1 MLTTVK
7 KIIELFKVR
16 ISLTI
21 TLCAVSGVFIMP
33 HSNSFSL
40 NQFII
45 LIVCTFL
52 SSASSS
58 AFNQFYEKDLDVL
71 MPRTSQ
77 RPFATGFFKSDSYWL
92 FIFFALLVISLSVAA
107 LYLNIATAIYLLLG
121 AIFYGYVYTIVLK
134 RSSIYNIVIGGLAGS
149 FAVLAGSAA
158 VNPMLSVPAI
168 ILSLI
173 LFLWTPPHFWSLAI
187 AIEEDY
193 AKAKIPMLPITNG
206 IEETKKKIFVY
217 SLFMLPV
224 IILPYII
231 GFTGKMFLVSSLALT
246 VYYNYICYDLYKFKK
261 DKFDLNKAKKVFGYS
276 ILYLFLIFVLFLI
289 DSLI

>member
-33 HSNSFSL
+33 YSENLTVS
-40 NQFII
+40 QFLI
-45 LIVCTFL
+45 LIICTFL

-58 AFNQFYEKDLDVL
+58 AFNQYYEKDLDIL

-77 RPFATGFFKSDSYWL
+77 RPFATGFFKAKISWIVSFFTLLSFSL
-92 FIFFALLVISLSVAA
+92 FIAAYYINLVVAFFLF
-107 LYLNIATAIYLLLG
+107 LG
-121 AIFYGYVYTIVLK
+121 ALFYGYIYTVVLK
-134 RSSIYNIVIGGLAGS
+134 RSSIYNIVIGGLSGS
-149 FAVLAGSAA
+149 FAVLAGSA
-158 VNPMLSVPAI
+158 VINPSLSAQAI

-193 AKAKIPMLPITNG
+193 AKANIPMLPNLIGAKSSSYVILSQTVLLVLISFTPLLFNMGLIYFILTLIGSSYFLWTSVALVMKTTKTNAMTNFFASFIQLG
-206 IEETKKKIFVY
+206 LVLLASIIEG
-217 SLFMLPV
+217 SL
-224 IILPYII
+224 
-231 GFTGKMFLVSSLALT
+231 
-246 VYYNYICYDLYKFKK
+246 NYL
-261 DKFDLNKAKKVFGYS
+261 
-276 ILYLFLIFVLFLI
+276 
-289 DSLI
+289 

>member
-1 MLTTVK
+1 MLTITK

-33 HSNSFSL
+33 KSDSLSL
-40 NQFII
+40 NEFII
-45 LIVCTFL
+45 LILCTFI

-58 AFNQFYEKDLDVL
+58 AFNQFYEKDLDIL

-77 RPFATGFFKSDSYWL
+77 RPFATGFFKPNFYWL
-92 FIFFALLVISLSVAA
+92 VVFFALLVTSLLLAA
-107 LYLNIATAIYLLLG
+107 IYLNMATAIYLLLG
-121 AIFYGYVYTIVLK
+121 AVFYGYVYTVLLK

-149 FAVLAGSAA
+149 FAVLAGSAT
-158 VNPMLSVPAI
+158 VSPMLSVSAI

-193 AKAKIPMLPITNG
+193 AKAKIPMLPNLIGAKSSSYVILSQTVLLIMISFVPLLFNMG
-206 IEETKKKIFVY
+206 FIYLSFALIGGLYFLWKSVILVIETTKKNAMSNFFASFIQLGLL
-217 SLFMLPV
+217 LFAC
-224 IILPYII
+224 IIEGII
-231 GFTGKMFLVSSLALT
+231 
-246 VYYNYICYDLYKFKK
+246 NYI
-261 DKFDLNKAKKVFGYS
+261 
-276 ILYLFLIFVLFLI
+276 
-289 DSLI
+289 

>member
-58 AFNQFYEKDLDVL
+58 AFNQFYEKDLDIL

-92 FIFFALLVISLSVAA
+92 FIFFTLLVISLSVAA

-121 AIFYGYVYTIVLK
+121 AIFYGYVYTIMLK

-193 AKAKIPMLPITNG
+193 AKAKIPMLPNLIGAKSSSYVILSQTILLVIISFVPLLFNMG
-206 IEETKKKIFVY
+206 FIYLSFVLIGSLYFLWKSIILVFETTKKNAMSNFFASFIQLGLL
-217 SLFMLPV
+217 LFAC
-224 IILPYII
+224 IIEGLI
-231 GFTGKMFLVSSLALT
+231 
-246 VYYNYICYDLYKFKK
+246 NYI
-261 DKFDLNKAKKVFGYS
+261 
-276 ILYLFLIFVLFLI
+276 
-289 DSLI
+289 

>member
-58 AFNQFYEKDLDVL
+58 AFNQFYEKDLDIL

-92 FIFFALLVISLSVAA
+92 FIFFTLLVISLSVAA

-193 AKAKIPMLPITNG
+193 AKAKIPMLPNLIGAKSSSYVILSQTILLVIISFVPLLFNMG
-206 IEETKKKIFVY
+206 FIYLTFVLIGSLYFLWKSIILVFETTKKNAMSNFFASFIQLGLL
-217 SLFMLPV
+217 LFAC
-224 IILPYII
+224 IIEGLI
-231 GFTGKMFLVSSLALT
+231 
-246 VYYNYICYDLYKFKK
+246 NYI
-261 DKFDLNKAKKVFGYS
+261 
-276 ILYLFLIFVLFLI
+276 
-289 DSLI
+289 

>member
-45 LIVCTFL
+45 LIFCTFL

-92 FIFFALLVISLSVAA
+92 FIFFTLLVISLSVAA

-193 AKAKIPMLPITNG
+193 AKAKIPMLPNLIGAKSSSYVILSQTILLVIISFVPLLFNMG
-206 IEETKKKIFVY
+206 FIYLSFVLIGGLYFLWKSIILVFETTKKNAMSNFFASFIQLGLL
-217 SLFMLPV
+217 LFAC
-224 IILPYII
+224 IIEGLI
-231 GFTGKMFLVSSLALT
+231 
-246 VYYNYICYDLYKFKK
+246 NYI
-261 DKFDLNKAKKVFGYS
+261 
-276 ILYLFLIFVLFLI
+276 
-289 DSLI
+289 

>member
-40 NQFII
+40 NQFIV

-92 FIFFALLVISLSVAA
+92 FIFFTLLVISLSVAA

-193 AKAKIPMLPITNG
+193 AKAKIPMLPNLIGAKSSSYVILSQTILLVIISFVPLLFNMG
-206 IEETKKKIFVY
+206 FIYLSFVLIGSLYFLWKSIILVFETTKKNAMSNFFASFIQLGLL
-217 SLFMLPV
+217 LFAC
-224 IILPYII
+224 IIEGLI
-231 GFTGKMFLVSSLALT
+231 
-246 VYYNYICYDLYKFKK
+246 NYI
-261 DKFDLNKAKKVFGYS
+261 
-276 ILYLFLIFVLFLI
+276 
-289 DSLI
+289 

>member
-1 MLTTVK
+1 MLNTVK

-21 TLCAVSGVFIMP
+21 TLCAVSGAFIMP

-58 AFNQFYEKDLDVL
+58 AFNQFYEKDLDIL

-193 AKAKIPMLPITNG
+193 AKAKIPMLPNLIGAKSSSYVILSQTILLVIISFVPLLFNMG
-206 IEETKKKIFVY
+206 FIYLSFVLIGSLYFLWKSIILVFETTKKNAMSNFFASFIQLGLL
-217 SLFMLPV
+217 LFAC
-224 IILPYII
+224 IIEGLI
-231 GFTGKMFLVSSLALT
+231 
-246 VYYNYICYDLYKFKK
+246 NYI
-261 DKFDLNKAKKVFGYS
+261 
-276 ILYLFLIFVLFLI
+276 
-289 DSLI
+289 

>member
-58 AFNQFYEKDLDVL
+58 AFNQFYEKDLDIL

-193 AKAKIPMLPITNG
+193 AKAKIPMLPNLIGAKSSSYVILSQT
-206 IEETKKKIFVY
+206 I
-217 SLFMLPV
+217 LLV
-224 IILPYII
+224 IISFVPLLFNMGFIYLSFVLIGGLYFLWKSFILVFETTKRNAMSNFFASFIQLGLLLFACII
-231 GFTGKMFLVSSLALT
+231 EGLI
-246 VYYNYICYDLYKFKK
+246 NYI
-261 DKFDLNKAKKVFGYS
+261 
-276 ILYLFLIFVLFLI
+276 
-289 DSLI
+289 

>member
-58 AFNQFYEKDLDVL
+58 AFNQFYEKDLDIL

-193 AKAKIPMLPITNG
+193 AKAKIPMLPNLIGAKSSSYVILSQTILLVIISFVPLLFNMG
-206 IEETKKKIFVY
+206 FIYLTFVLIGSLYFLWKSIILVFETTKKNAMSNFFASFIQLGLL
-217 SLFMLPV
+217 LFAC
-224 IILPYII
+224 IIEGLI
-231 GFTGKMFLVSSLALT
+231 
-246 VYYNYICYDLYKFKK
+246 NYI
-261 DKFDLNKAKKVFGYS
+261 
-276 ILYLFLIFVLFLI
+276 
-289 DSLI
+289 

>member
-1 MLTTVK
+1 MLTVIK

-45 LIVCTFL
+45 LIFCTFL

-58 AFNQFYEKDLDVL
+58 AFNQFYEKDLDIL

-92 FIFFALLVISLSVAA
+92 FIFFALLIISLLVAA

-121 AIFYGYVYTIVLK
+121 AIFYGYVYTVVLK

-193 AKAKIPMLPITNG
+193 AKAKIPMLPNLIGAKSSSYVILSQTILLVIISFVPLLFNMG
-206 IEETKKKIFVY
+206 FIYLSFVLIGGLYFLWKSIILVFETTKKNAMSNFFASFIQLGLL
-217 SLFMLPV
+217 LFAC
-224 IILPYII
+224 IIEGLI
-231 GFTGKMFLVSSLALT
+231 
-246 VYYNYICYDLYKFKK
+246 NYI
-261 DKFDLNKAKKVFGYS
+261 
-276 ILYLFLIFVLFLI
+276 
-289 DSLI
+289 

>member
-45 LIVCTFL
+45 LIFCTFL

-92 FIFFALLVISLSVAA
+92 FIFFTLLVISLSVAA
-107 LYLNIATAIYLLLG
+107 LYLNVATAIYLLLG

-193 AKAKIPMLPITNG
+193 AKAKIPMLPNLIGAKSSSYVILSQTILLVIISFVPLLFNMG
-206 IEETKKKIFVY
+206 FIYLTFVLIGSLYFLWKSIILVFETTKKNAMSNFFASFIQLGLL
-217 SLFMLPV
+217 LFAC
-224 IILPYII
+224 IIEGLI
-231 GFTGKMFLVSSLALT
+231 
-246 VYYNYICYDLYKFKK
+246 NYI
-261 DKFDLNKAKKVFGYS
+261 
-276 ILYLFLIFVLFLI
+276 
-289 DSLI
+289 

>member
-33 HSNSFSL
+33 LSNSFSL

-45 LIVCTFL
+45 LIACTFL

-58 AFNQFYEKDLDVL
+58 AFNQFYEKDLDIL

-92 FIFFALLVISLSVAA
+92 FIFFTLLVISLSVAA

-193 AKAKIPMLPITNG
+193 AKAKIPMLPNLIGAKSSSYVILSQTILLVIISFVPLLFNMG
-206 IEETKKKIFVY
+206 FIYLSFVLIGSLYFLWKSIILVFETTKKNAMSNFFASFIQLGLL
-217 SLFMLPV
+217 LFAC
-224 IILPYII
+224 IIEGLI
-231 GFTGKMFLVSSLALT
+231 
-246 VYYNYICYDLYKFKK
+246 NYI
-261 DKFDLNKAKKVFGYS
+261 
-276 ILYLFLIFVLFLI
+276 
-289 DSLI
+289 

>member
-92 FIFFALLVISLSVAA
+92 FIFFTLLVISLSVAA

-193 AKAKIPMLPITNG
+193 AKAKIPMLPNLIGAKSSSYVILSQTILLVIISFVPLLFNMG
-206 IEETKKKIFVY
+206 FIYLTFVLIGSLYFLWKSIILVFETTKKNAMSNFFASFIQLGLL
-217 SLFMLPV
+217 LFAC
-224 IILPYII
+224 IIEGLI
-231 GFTGKMFLVSSLALT
+231 
-246 VYYNYICYDLYKFKK
+246 NYI
-261 DKFDLNKAKKVFGYS
+261 
-276 ILYLFLIFVLFLI
+276 
-289 DSLI
+289 

>member
-58 AFNQFYEKDLDVL
+58 AFNQFYEKDLDIL

-77 RPFATGFFKSDSYWL
+77 RPFATGFFNSDSYWL
-92 FIFFALLVISLSVAA
+92 FIFFTLLVISLSVAA

-193 AKAKIPMLPITNG
+193 AKAKIPMLPNLIGAKSSSYVILSQTILLVIISFVPLLFNMG
-206 IEETKKKIFVY
+206 FIYLTFVLIGSLYFLWKSIILVFETTKKNAMSNFFASFIQLGLL
-217 SLFMLPV
+217 LFAC
-224 IILPYII
+224 IIEGLI
-231 GFTGKMFLVSSLALT
+231 
-246 VYYNYICYDLYKFKK
+246 NYI
-261 DKFDLNKAKKVFGYS
+261 
-276 ILYLFLIFVLFLI
+276 
-289 DSLI
+289 

>member
-92 FIFFALLVISLSVAA
+92 FIFFTLLVISLSVAA

-193 AKAKIPMLPITNG
+193 AKAKIPMLPNLIGAKSSSYVILSQTVLLVIISFVPLLFNMG
-206 IEETKKKIFVY
+206 FIYLSFVLIGGLYFLWKSIILVFETTKKNAMSNFFASFIQLGLL
-217 SLFMLPV
+217 LFAC
-224 IILPYII
+224 IIEGLI
-231 GFTGKMFLVSSLALT
+231 
-246 VYYNYICYDLYKFKK
+246 NYI
-261 DKFDLNKAKKVFGYS
+261 
-276 ILYLFLIFVLFLI
+276 
-289 DSLI
+289 

>member
-45 LIVCTFL
+45 LIFCTFL

-92 FIFFALLVISLSVAA
+92 LIFFTLLVISLSVAA

-121 AIFYGYVYTIVLK
+121 AIFYGYIYTIVLK

-193 AKAKIPMLPITNG
+193 AKAKIPMLPNLIGAKSSSYVILSQTILLVIISFVPLLFNMG
-206 IEETKKKIFVY
+206 FIYLSFVLIGGLYFLWKSIILVFETTKKNAMSNFFASFIQLGLL
-217 SLFMLPV
+217 LFAC
-224 IILPYII
+224 IIEGLI
-231 GFTGKMFLVSSLALT
+231 
-246 VYYNYICYDLYKFKK
+246 NYI
-261 DKFDLNKAKKVFGYS
+261 
-276 ILYLFLIFVLFLI
+276 
-289 DSLI
+289 

>member
-21 TLCAVSGVFIMP
+21 TLCAVSGAFIMP

-45 LIVCTFL
+45 LIFCTFL

-92 FIFFALLVISLSVAA
+92 FIFFTLLVISLSVAA

-193 AKAKIPMLPITNG
+193 AKAKIPMLPNLIGAKSSSYVILSQTILLVIISFVPLLFNMG
-206 IEETKKKIFVY
+206 FIYLTFVLIGSLYFLWKSIILVFETTKKNAMSNFFASFIQLGLL
-217 SLFMLPV
+217 LFAC
-224 IILPYII
+224 IIEGLI
-231 GFTGKMFLVSSLALT
+231 
-246 VYYNYICYDLYKFKK
+246 NYI
-261 DKFDLNKAKKVFGYS
+261 
-276 ILYLFLIFVLFLI
+276 
-289 DSLI
+289 

>member
-45 LIVCTFL
+45 LIACTFL

-58 AFNQFYEKDLDVL
+58 AFNQYYEKDLDIL

-92 FIFFALLVISLSVAA
+92 FIFFTLLVISLSVAA

-193 AKAKIPMLPITNG
+193 AKAKIPMLPNLIGAKSSSYVILSQTILLVIISFVPLLFNMG
-206 IEETKKKIFVY
+206 FIYLTFVLIGSLYFLWKSIILVFETTKKNAMSNFFASFIQLGLL
-217 SLFMLPV
+217 LFAC
-224 IILPYII
+224 IIEGLI
-231 GFTGKMFLVSSLALT
+231 
-246 VYYNYICYDLYKFKK
+246 NYI
-261 DKFDLNKAKKVFGYS
+261 
-276 ILYLFLIFVLFLI
+276 
-289 DSLI
+289 

>member
-21 TLCAVSGVFIMP
+21 TLCAVSGAFIMP

-58 AFNQFYEKDLDVL
+58 AFNQFYEKDLDIL

-92 FIFFALLVISLSVAA
+92 FIFFTLLVISLSVAA

-193 AKAKIPMLPITNG
+193 AKAKIPMLPNLIGAKSSSYVILSQTILLVIISFVPLLFNMG
-206 IEETKKKIFVY
+206 FIYLTFVLIGSLYFLWKSIILVFETTKKNAMSNFFASFIQLGLL
-217 SLFMLPV
+217 LFAC
-224 IILPYII
+224 IIEGLI
-231 GFTGKMFLVSSLALT
+231 
-246 VYYNYICYDLYKFKK
+246 NYI
-261 DKFDLNKAKKVFGYS
+261 
-276 ILYLFLIFVLFLI
+276 
-289 DSLI
+289 

>member
-58 AFNQFYEKDLDVL
+58 AFNQFYEKDLDIL

-193 AKAKIPMLPITNG
+193 AKAKIPMLPNLIGAKSSSYVILSQTILLVIISFVPLLFNMG
-206 IEETKKKIFVY
+206 FIYLSFVLIGSLYFLWKSIILVFETTKKNAMSNFFASFIQLGLL
-217 SLFMLPV
+217 LFAC
-224 IILPYII
+224 IIEGLI
-231 GFTGKMFLVSSLALT
+231 
-246 VYYNYICYDLYKFKK
+246 NYI
-261 DKFDLNKAKKVFGYS
+261 
-276 ILYLFLIFVLFLI
+276 
-289 DSLI
+289 

>member
-92 FIFFALLVISLSVAA
+92 FIFFTLLVISLSVAA

-121 AIFYGYVYTIVLK
+121 AIFYGYIYTIVLK

-193 AKAKIPMLPITNG
+193 AKAKIPMLPNLIGAKSSSYVILSQTILLVIISFVPLLFNMG
-206 IEETKKKIFVY
+206 FIYLSFVLIGGLYFLWKSIILVFETTKKNAMSNFFASFIQLGLL
-217 SLFMLPV
+217 LFAC
-224 IILPYII
+224 IIEGLI
-231 GFTGKMFLVSSLALT
+231 
-246 VYYNYICYDLYKFKK
+246 NYI
-261 DKFDLNKAKKVFGYS
+261 
-276 ILYLFLIFVLFLI
+276 
-289 DSLI
+289 

>member
-1 MLTTVK
+1 MLTNVK

-92 FIFFALLVISLSVAA
+92 FIFFTLLVISLSVAA
-107 LYLNIATAIYLLLG
+107 LYLNIATAIYLFLG
-121 AIFYGYVYTIVLK
+121 AIFYGYVYTILLK

-193 AKAKIPMLPITNG
+193 AKAKIPMLPNLIGAKSSSYVILSQT
-206 IEETKKKIFVY
+206 I
-217 SLFMLPV
+217 LLV
-224 IILPYII
+224 IISFVP
-231 GFTGKMFLVSSLALT
+231 FT
-246 VYYNYICYDLYKFKK
+246 KFE
-261 DKFDLNKAKKVFGYS
+261 FS
-276 ILYLFLIFVLFLI
+276 
-289 DSLI
+289 

>member
-21 TLCAVSGVFIMP
+21 TLCAVSGAFIMP

-92 FIFFALLVISLSVAA
+92 FIFFTLLVISLSVAA

-193 AKAKIPMLPITNG
+193 AKAKIPMLPNLIGAKSSSYVILSQTILLVIISFVPLLFNMG
-206 IEETKKKIFVY
+206 FIYLTFVLIGSLYFLWKSIILVFETTKKNAMSNFFASFIQLGLL
-217 SLFMLPV
+217 LFAC
-224 IILPYII
+224 IIEGLI
-231 GFTGKMFLVSSLALT
+231 
-246 VYYNYICYDLYKFKK
+246 NYI
-261 DKFDLNKAKKVFGYS
+261 
-276 ILYLFLIFVLFLI
+276 
-289 DSLI
+289 

>member
-1 MLTTVK
+1 MFAYIR
-7 KIIELFKVR
+7 KIIEIFKVR

-33 HSNSFSL
+33 YSNSFTL
-40 NQFII
+40 NQFLI
-45 LIVCTFL
+45 LIFCTFL

-58 AFNQFYEKDLDVL
+58 AFNQFYEKDLDKL

-77 RPFATGFFKSDSYWL
+77 RPFATGFFKTKISWL
-92 FIFFALLVISLSVAA
+92 IGFSALLIFSLLLAA
-107 LYLNIATAIYLLLG
+107 YYLNIASAIYLLLG
-121 AIFYGYVYTIVLK
+121 ALFYGYIYTVVLK

-158 VNPMLSVPAI
+158 VDPMLSVPAI

-193 AKAKIPMLPITNG
+193 AKAKIPMLPNLIGAKSSSYVILSQTVLLIMISFVPLLFNMG
-206 IEETKKKIFVY
+206 II
-217 SLFMLPV
+217 
-224 IILPYII
+224 
-231 GFTGKMFLVSSLALT
+231 
-246 VYYNYICYDLYKFKK
+246 
-261 DKFDLNKAKKVFGYS
+261 
-276 ILYLFLIFVLFLI
+276 YLFLVFLGGLYFLWRSIALVLETTKKNAMSNFFASFIQLGLLLFACI
-289 DSLI
+289 IEGILNYI

>member
-45 LIVCTFL
+45 LIFCTFL

-58 AFNQFYEKDLDVL
+58 AFNQFYEKDLDIL

-134 RSSIYNIVIGGLAGS
+134 RSSIYNIVIGGLSGS

-193 AKAKIPMLPITNG
+193 AKAKIPMLPNLIGAKSSSYVILSQT
-206 IEETKKKIFVY
+206 I
-217 SLFMLPV
+217 LLV
-224 IILPYII
+224 IISFVPLLFNMGFIYLSFVLIGGLYFLWKSII
-231 GFTGKMFLVSSLALT
+231 LVFETTRKNAMSNFFASFIQLGLLLFACIIEGLI
-246 VYYNYICYDLYKFKK
+246 NYI
-261 DKFDLNKAKKVFGYS
+261 
-276 ILYLFLIFVLFLI
+276 
-289 DSLI
+289 

>member
-1 MLTTVK
+1 MLTNVK

-58 AFNQFYEKDLDVL
+58 AFNQFYEKDLDIL

-193 AKAKIPMLPITNG
+193 AKAKIPMLPNLIGAKSSSYVILSQTILLVIISFVPLLFNMG
-206 IEETKKKIFVY
+206 FIYLSFVLIGGLYFLWKSIILVFETTKKNAMSNFFASFIQLGLL
-217 SLFMLPV
+217 LFAC
-224 IILPYII
+224 IIEGLI
-231 GFTGKMFLVSSLALT
+231 
-246 VYYNYICYDLYKFKK
+246 NYI
-261 DKFDLNKAKKVFGYS
+261 
-276 ILYLFLIFVLFLI
+276 
-289 DSLI
+289 

>member
-21 TLCAVSGVFIMP
+21 TLCAVSGAFIMP

-92 FIFFALLVISLSVAA
+92 FIFFTLLVISLSVAA

-121 AIFYGYVYTIVLK
+121 AIFYGYIYTIVLK

-193 AKAKIPMLPITNG
+193 AKAKIPMLPNLIGAKSSSYVILSQTILLVIISFVPLLFNMG
-206 IEETKKKIFVY
+206 FIYLSFVLIGGLYFLWKSIILVFETTKKNAMSNFFASFIQLGLL
-217 SLFMLPV
+217 LFAC
-224 IILPYII
+224 IIEGLI
-231 GFTGKMFLVSSLALT
+231 
-246 VYYNYICYDLYKFKK
+246 NYI
-261 DKFDLNKAKKVFGYS
+261 
-276 ILYLFLIFVLFLI
+276 
-289 DSLI
+289 